1 MVTATKGLDF
11 FNEESNAE
19 LAWTVE
25 LRKNLQLSSSQLEQL
40 RQLKSSI
47 VKSNTDA
54 SEVIKKL
61 LDSKQRL
68 RE

>member
-19 LAWTVE
+19 LGWTVE